1 MAETFSWLLGAH
13 ISIPIIQYHWL
24 HSTDSLVPAIKTS
37 LRSLPLIRPRAIWH
51 LLTYYQ
57 IRIGRNYH
65 ITRADRIN
73 YKYSVM
79 PSSQSTSRS
88 ILCLHSRSMF
98 LKFEVEVCRWSSP
111 LCDKTALRRLEYRW
125 YSTSPWWNILF
136 IIIWSSTEMT
146 GQDNGRA

>member
-24 HSTDSLVPAIKTS
+24 DSTDSLVPAIKTP

-65 ITRADRIN
+65 IMRADRIN

-79 PSSQSTSRS
+79 PSSHSTGRPM
-88 ILCLHSRSMF
+88 LCLHSRSMF
-98 LKFEVEVCRWSSP
+98 QKFEVEVCRWSFTQ
-111 LCDKTALRRLEYRW
+111 CDKTALRRLEYSW
-125 YSTSPWWNILF
+125 YSTSPRWNTIYHNM
-136 IIIWSSTEMT
+136 IKHRDDRSW
-146 GQDNGRA
+146 